1 MQHADAP
8 TLCWQCMADTKTAAN
23 VWKTVQSLMFTAGAS
38 SVFGAAEDAPRF
50 LPPRRR
56 RRMQP
61 AALHTQQLPT
71 FFLTHAF
78 VLPGA
83 AEQHQPHSLADTE
96 LRERASRLWSTD
108 NWRVRPPP
116 QPARRSCCCASVAP
130 LRRTTLLPPSARL
143 SSASF
148 KGSLWPM
155 KLLGRGEED
164 RPANHERSP
173 GN

>member
-1 MQHADAP
+1 
-8 TLCWQCMADTKTAAN
+8 
-23 VWKTVQSLMFTAGAS
+23 MFTAGAS
-38 SVFGAAEDAPRF
+38 SVDAPRF
-50 LPPRRR
+50 LPPR

-96 LRERASRLWSTD
+96 LREGASRLWSTD

-116 QPARRSCCCASVAP
+116 QPARRSCSAVRVGRSPAAHHHTASSFCTFVRRFIQREP
-130 LRRTTLLPPSARL
+130 LTNEAAGP
-143 SSASF
+143 
-148 KGSLWPM
+148 
-155 KLLGRGEED
+155 GRG
-164 RPANHERSP
+164 RTQAGQP
-173 GN
+173 